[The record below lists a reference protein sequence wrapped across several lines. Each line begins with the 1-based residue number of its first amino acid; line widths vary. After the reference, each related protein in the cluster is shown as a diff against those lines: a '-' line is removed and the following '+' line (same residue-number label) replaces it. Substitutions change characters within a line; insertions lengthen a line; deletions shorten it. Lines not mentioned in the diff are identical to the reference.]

1 MATVKNNKEF
11 VITTVVEDLYHA
23 VDQQSLLSVL
33 REKTGKYNIFDLVR
47 VQGFIADE
55 IKYLPSPYKEI
66 CRKKWNE
73 QLFSTIRKIRCVDL
87 SCNEPL
93 NLETYYDFLKRFEYV
108 MRNLTNKP
116 EVDSCIL
123 YNLCAA
129 YNLFITKTPVHPVGT
144 PFPGGFKVQKIG
156 DEYFCPVKD
165 KNKYVFEAVCRFCIA
180 KQSNLVKSV

>member
-1 MATVKNNKEF
+1 M
-11 VITTVVEDLYHA
+11 TVVEDLYRV

-33 REKTGKYNIFDLVR
+33 CGKIAKYNIFELVR

-55 IKYLPSPYKEI
+55 IKYLPFTYKEI

-73 QLFSTIRKIRCVDL
+73 QLFSTIREIRCAAL

-108 MRNLTNKP
+108 MRNLTDKP
-116 EVDSCIL
+116 EVDSCVL

-129 YNLFITKTPVHPVGT
+129 YNLFITRTPVHPVGT
-144 PFPGGFKVQKIG
+144 IFPGGFKVQKIG
-156 DEYFCPVKD
+156 DEYFCPAKD

-180 KQSNLVKSV
+180 KQLNLVKSV